1 MTGLTACVTLLAPRA
16 AARFGPRVP
25 IAVGQF
31 LIVVGLLALAVSVAL
46 QAPVLLLALLTI
58 PVGFGSAL
66 AIPTTTALLVG
77 SVPADRAGA
86 ASGVLNTCRQ
96 LGGALAVAVF
106 GALVAHPERFCPGH
120 ATQSRHC
127 CSAAARHHRGQPATP
142 WKRCSRMTAWT
153 ADELSRIGTA
163 DELRL
168 TSSRKDGTQ
177 GKPVTIWVV
186 RAGDDLYARAFKGRS
201 SPWFRGTQVR
211 HQGHIQAGG
220 VRKDVELLDPEPSVA
235 DALDA
240 EYRSKYRR
248 HGSPHVDPMVSPQAR
263 EATLK

>member
-1 MTGLTACVTLLAPRA
+1 
-16 AARFGPRVP
+16 
-25 IAVGQF
+25 
-31 LIVVGLLALAVSVAL
+31 
-46 QAPVLLLALLTI
+46 
-58 PVGFGSAL
+58 
-66 AIPTTTALLVG
+66 
-77 SVPADRAGA
+77 
-86 ASGVLNTCRQ
+86 
-96 LGGALAVAVF
+96 
-106 GALVAHPERFCPGH
+106 
-120 ATQSRHC
+120 
-127 CSAAARHHRGQPATP
+127 
-142 WKRCSRMTAWT
+142 MTAWT

-168 TSSRKDGTQ
+168 TSSRNGGAQ